1 MDDQD
6 RTEYLARVKRYR
18 EKNGFVLYAYV
29 LMSNHVHLL
38 IETPKE
44 PLSKIMQLINF
55 TYTQYF
61 NKKYGKVGHLFQ
73 GRYKAL
79 LCDRDEYLLG
89 LVRYIHLNPVRV
101 KMANRPEEYKWSS
114 HHDYVKESNGLV
126 STERVL
132 RLFSE
137 RISQARRLFA
147 VFVDEEIGTGR
158 NEEFYKAYEQQI
170 VGDDKFVEKVEKKIE
185 RLEEPL
191 RKPSLKEIYKAV
203 KEVTGVSEE
212 EITSRSRQKEVV
224 FARGAMIAAWRA
236 SGHQLVDLQAV
247 LKRDLSVLSKYSK
260 VKEED
265 RGKRAVDRVIKLLN
279 ARLQA

>member
-79 LCDRDEYLLG
+79 LCDRDEYLLA

-236 SGHQLVDLQAV
+236 SGHQLGDWQSV